1 MAARAGTTGEFDVL
15 ESINFNAN
23 LREKK
28 KKKRK
33 EKRGAYLAGVDGNA
47 VILVLDGSA
56 ADIHPGTLADVKPV
70 SVVPAVVIPVGV
82 IDGDVDQVEVGRLN
96 TDGLHRCVL
105 DG

>member
-23 LREKK
+23 LRGKK
-28 KKKRK
+28 KKD
-33 EKRGAYLAGVDGNA
+33 RGAYLAGVDGNA

-96 TDGLHRCVL
+96 TNGLHRCVL

>member
-28 KKKRK
+28 KNM
-33 EKRGAYLAGVDGNA
+33 GAYLAGVDGNA

>member
-23 LREKK
+23 LRGKK
-28 KKKRK
+28 KNM
-33 EKRGAYLAGVDGNA
+33 GAYLAGVDGNA